1 MKTEDVLPLI
11 YTSFLCLAPYNDKV
25 AACSRAKA
33 DDAKS
38 VRRSRKAADD
48 GGIAAVRLMTGCP
61 THGLFGKPL
70 CTLR

>member
-1 MKTEDVLPLI
+1 MKTEDVLLLI

-38 VRRSRKAADD
+38 VKQLTMAA
-48 GGIAAVRLMTGCP
+48 LP
-61 THGLFGKPL
+61 PFG
-70 CTLR
+70 